1 MQNFFNKLSVK
12 IVYINK
18 NILWLGCLGSIKYSF
33 KGYDLVFLKT
43 NNKLFFLSKISYK
56 NFLSIFKKNFLGVTT
71 GYYVEINF
79 IGLGSRFLR
88 LKNFYY

>member
-43 NNKLFFLSKISYK
+43 NNKLFFLSKIS
-56 NFLSIFKKNFLGVTT
+56 
-71 GYYVEINF
+71 
-79 IGLGSRFLR
+79 
-88 LKNFYY
+88 